1 MAQKSGFFNAL
12 LQAGVYDRQ
21 YNADDY
27 SDNLAVVISN
37 GVLRSGV
44 NPLQVSASGLNLSV
58 ASGRAWIKGH
68 YYYNETAYSLPAVTP
83 PTGGSR
89 IDRVILRL
97 DKTITVRSIT
107 IQYLQGTAATSP
119 VAPALTRTDTIFD
132 LCLAEITVNANASN
146 VTVTDTRGDSNL
158 CGWVY
163 SVSGDNSFFDD
174 MENEF
179 DTWFES
185 VKDTLSSATLF
196 KQYRWDTTLV
206 SATNI
211 VQFNIP
217 QYDADSC
224 FFNVFVNGML
234 TNDYTASGASGNIL
248 TFTTTLT
255 AGTEITVLAYKSID
269 GEGIE
274 SVADEITE
282 LQNQYATLAGVSK
295 FTYKATGVDDNISL
309 SQIADA
315 IATGTYDSG
324 SITTAANN
332 FLTALG
338 GLAYLQS
345 LEADAQITIEVVGH
359 LGVTTPAYG
368 SGTSASRY
376 RYFNFSQVSH
386 SDMRIMFDFS
396 KADTIY
402 ITPSNSKNYIIFYG
416 TDLYIKNANVFVVNT
431 GSACNV
437 QAIAGSNV
445 GIIDVENC
453 KFVIK
458 TTGNALIAQNGTFTN
473 CDFEVYSSAGNA
485 YVFNATSNYL
495 VRVMGGRFLAYV
507 SNTTNYTA
515 AIFFIAANNANA
527 VQMAQ
532 NINCPTISVQ
542 SYYQQYLAAT
552 NSGKTIINGVTS
564 TMNSTGSGNTITN
577 QIWLSK
583 QF

>member
-37 GVLRSGV
+37 GVLRRGTS
-44 NPLQVSASGLNLSV
+44 PLQVSASGLNLSV

-119 VAPALTRTDTIFD
+119 TAPALTRTDTIFD
-132 LCLAEITVNANASN
+132 LCLAEITVNANAST
-146 VTVTDTRGDSNL
+146 VTVTDTRGDANL

-163 SVSGDNSFFDD
+163 SVSGDNSFFND
-174 MENEF
+174 MESEF

-206 SATNI
+206 SATNTI
-211 VQFNIP
+211 QFSIP
-217 QYDADSC
+217 QYDADTC
-224 FFNVFVNGML
+224 FFNVYVNGML
-234 TNDYTASGASGNIL
+234 SNDYTANNDIL

-269 GEGIE
+269 GTGIE
-274 SVADEITE
+274 SVAEEITE

-295 FTYKATGVDDNISL
+295 FTYTCTGVDDNISL
-309 SQIADA
+309 SQIAEA
-315 IATGTYDSG
+315 IQTATYDS
-324 SITTAANN
+324 SNITQAAND

-338 GLAYLQS
+338 GLTYLQS

-376 RYFNFSQVSH
+376 RYFNFSQVAH
-386 SDMRIMFDFS
+386 SDMRIMFDFA

-402 ITPSNSKNYIIFYG
+402 LTPSNSKNYIIFYG

-473 CDFEVYSSAGNA
+473 CDCEVYSSAGNA
-485 YVFNATSNYL
+485 YCFNATSNYL
-495 VRVMGGRFLAYV
+495 VRVIGGRFLAYV

-515 AIFFIAANNANA
+515 AIFFIATNQANA
-527 VQMAQ
+527 VMMAQ
-532 NINCPTISVQ
+532 NINCPTVSVQ

-552 NSGKTIINGVTS
+552 NSGKTNINGVVS
-564 TMNSTGSGNTITN
+564 TMNSTGTGNTIAN
-577 QIWLSK
+577 QIWQSK